1 MPLAHLG
8 FVLAGVQQDSEGW
21 DPRNM
26 IREPSKAFQ
35 CYLLFLL
42 VVCVVCVVKLI
53 KVWKVAFPF
62 ALSRHLDHPQYLEF
76 LQVSSNSLKQ
86 WIVLTFLAWA
96 LFMSTNVYQFCGRLL
111 GQRFIGGANVVFV
124 VWDYATLLTLTL
136 AVVSFL
142 SWAHSETN

>member
-1 MPLAHLG
+1 MPLTHLG
-8 FVLAGVQQDSEGW
+8 FILAGVQQDSEGW

-62 ALSRHLDHPQYLEF
+62 ALSRHLNSPHYIEF
-76 LQVSSNSLKQ
+76 LQSLEQ
-86 WIVLTFLAWA
+86 QPQAMDCSHLP
-96 LFMSTNVYQFCGRLL
+96 LL
-111 GQRFIGGANVVFV
+111 GVLHV
-124 VWDYATLLTLTL
+124 
-136 AVVSFL
+136 
-142 SWAHSETN
+142 H